1 MNTIKATGKR
11 IKMRLTGEVRHLRKG
26 VHCHHVWY
34 GNDYGGFYVC
44 PELLNKNSIVYSF
57 GIGFDITFDTTII
70 KNHDC
75 HVFGFDP
82 TPKSIQWIRNRAL
95 PEKFHFYESGIS
107 DKSGPVEFYLPKNR
121 EHVSGSII
129 IQDNVNVQEK
139 VTVIMKS
146 LSDIMNELG
155 HQHIDLL
162 KLDIEGAEYDVLENI
177 LNAKIPVTQIL
188 VEFHDRFFDNGRQKT
203 KQMIESMKSNGYEI
217 FAVSDSFEEVSF
229 INKNA
234 L

>member
-1 MNTIKATGKR
+1 
-11 IKMRLTGEVRHLRKG
+11 MRLTGEVRHLRKG
-26 VHCHHVWY
+26 VHCNHVWY

-57 GIGFDITFDTTII
+57 GIGFDITFDTTVI

-82 TPKSIQWIRNRAL
+82 TPKSIQWIRNQSL

-107 DKSGPVEFYLPKNR
+107 DKSGPVDFYLPKNR
-121 EHVSGSII
+121 EHVSGSIM

-139 VTVIMKS
+139 VTVIMKT
-146 LSDIMNELG
+146 LRDIMHESG

-188 VEFHDRFFDNGRQKT
+188 VEFHDRFFEDGRMKT
-203 KQMIESMKSNGYEI
+203 KQIIGKMKNNDYEI

-229 INKNA
+229 VNKNA